1 MCQLH
6 EYVDDLYEMI
16 EEINKK
22 LNLDELA
29 EILKFSEKMKELEE
43 KCRILDERIDDSVSN
58 AK

>member
-1 MCQLH
+1 
-6 EYVDDLYEMI
+6 MI